1 MAVGSL
7 KRSSIAAYTKY
18 DSMLAGNAFTPTTF
32 DYEHL
37 GTTVL
42 SSSQASVTF
51 TLPSN
56 AATEYKHLQIRT
68 VTRTNRA
75 DTDDNL
81 ILRLNADS
89 GANYSWHRLGMTTS
103 GGLSSQGG
111 GGFTGFYAR
120 TSASTNTSS
129 SFGVG
134 VIDILDAFSL
144 SKNKTIRGMDGQ
156 TGTYGAVSL
165 ASSAWLSTSAV
176 TSLVFSMNYGTSF
189 NVGSRFSIYGVK
201 G

>member
-56 AATEYKHLQIRT
+56 AATEYKHLQLRIAAVPT
-68 VTRTNRA
+68 A
-75 DTDDNL
+75 DTLMQIRFNGDT
-81 ILRLNADS
+81 A
-89 GANYSWHRLGMTTS
+89 ANYSYHGLQGYGTGIDSFSGVSQTAGWLGYSPVGSTFPSVAILDLLDPFNDTKYKTTRSLYGSTQS
-103 GGLSSQGG
+103 GGNRIMLMSSSWRS
-111 GGFTGFYAR
+111 TATV
-120 TSASTNTSS
+120 TSVTILTNT
-129 SFGVG
+129 G
-134 VIDILDAFSL
+134 
-144 SKNKTIRGMDGQ
+144 
-156 TGTYGAVSL
+156 
-165 ASSAWLSTSAV
+165 
-176 TSLVFSMNYGTSF
+176 NYLT
-189 NVGSRFSIYGVK
+189 GSRFSIYGVK